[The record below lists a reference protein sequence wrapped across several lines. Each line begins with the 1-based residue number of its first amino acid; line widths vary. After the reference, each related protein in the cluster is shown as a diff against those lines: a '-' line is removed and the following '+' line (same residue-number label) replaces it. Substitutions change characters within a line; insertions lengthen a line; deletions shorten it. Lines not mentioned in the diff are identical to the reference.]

1 MPGALDPG
9 EGNAYIGE
17 AMVEMLIANVQEYAI
32 FMLDTS
38 GRVVTWNEG
47 AKRING
53 YSAEEIIG
61 RHFSV
66 FYPEAEV
73 RAGKPDWELV
83 VAADSGRFEDEGW
96 RVRKDGSRLW
106 ANVVI
111 TALRDAN
118 GELHGFGKVTRDLT
132 ARREAE
138 LEKLGRERQEAAS
151 ARAYASRLAELERA
165 KTDFL
170 NLASH
175 ELRGPLSVAHG
186 YVSMLLDGSI
196 SPDQFHRFA
205 PLVEAKLGQIEWLV
219 QKMLETA
226 RLEYD
231 QLTLSVSEVDLV
243 PIVRKQVDALR
254 PLLSSRHGL
263 RLETDRQSMVVR
275 GDADRLATVIVN
287 LLDNAIKYS
296 PRGGEIGVKVAA
308 SSGRA
313 FISVSDQGVGIDPED
328 FPKLFTRFSRL
339 EQEEVR
345 AVDGTGLG
353 LYIAREIARRHGG
366 DIMVE
371 SRPGAGSRFTLSLPT
386 TDAPAAR
393 RAG

>member
-1 MPGALDPG
+1 MPDALDPG